1 MTTFL
6 DQYGPRALITGAS
19 SGIGEVFARQLAEK
33 GLHLMLV
40 ARRKERLDALA
51 AELTEAHGI
60 DVIVYPA
67 DLSDRGTLDE
77 LGAKANELG
86 DIGLLV
92 NNAGMSVDG
101 YFLKRELKY
110 HELLMDIN
118 MRAPMVLAHHVGQ
131 QMLSRKKG
139 GIIMVSSVSAFY
151 PVPFISQYS
160 AGKSYLLFLGE
171 ALNEEMKSRN
181 VDVQVLCPG
190 FTRSEM
196 TAGMEGRFKML
207 EPEFV
212 VKRSLD
218 KLGKRTT
225 VVPGWFY
232 GLTSRVLPRLFSRSF
247 MVKMGAK
254 QMGK

>member
-1 MTTFL
+1 MTFQE
-6 DQYGPRALITGAS
+6 QYGPRALVTGAS
-19 SGIGEVFARQLAEK
+19 SGIGEVFARQLAAK

-40 ARRKERLDALA
+40 ARRVDRMEALAEELRAAHNVDVVVFQADLSQRETLDAL
-51 AELTEAHGI
+51 
-60 DVIVYPA
+60 
-67 DLSDRGTLDE
+67 S
-77 LGAKANELG
+77 AKANELN

-118 MRAPMVLAHHVGQ
+118 MRAPMVLAHQIGQ
-131 QMLSRKKG
+131 QMLERKKG

-151 PVPFISQYS
+151 PVPYISQYS

-171 ALNEEMKSRN
+171 GLNEEMKRKN
-181 VDVQVLCPG
+181 VSVQVLCPG

-218 KLGKRTT
+218 QLGKRTT
-225 VVPGWFY
+225 VVPGAFY
-232 GLTSRVLPRLFSRSF
+232 GFMTRIMPRLFSRNF
-247 MVKMGAK
+247 MVKLAAK